1 MIVESCPVGPVGAD
15 DENAEDE
22 KDEDVVDLVVLGPDD
37 EAGET
42 DQETDSN
49 TDVHIP
55 GTKDGLDKS
64 PLAETH
70 LCSFRLSSLVW
81 QRT

>member
-1 MIVESCPVGPVGAD
+1 MIVESRPVGPVGAD
-15 DENAEDE
+15 HEDAEDE
-22 KDEDVVDLVVLGPDD
+22 EDEDVVDLVVLGPHD

-55 GTKDGLDKS
+55 GTKDGLD
-64 PLAETH
+64 
-70 LCSFRLSSLVW
+70 
-81 QRT
+81 